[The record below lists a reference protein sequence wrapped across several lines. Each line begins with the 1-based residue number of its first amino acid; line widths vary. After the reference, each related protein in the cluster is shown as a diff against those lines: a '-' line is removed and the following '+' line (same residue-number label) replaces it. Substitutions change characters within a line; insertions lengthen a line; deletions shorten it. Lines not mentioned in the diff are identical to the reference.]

1 MGVLAI
7 MKSRI
12 ANDDIY
18 NSAGDVDRYKRA
30 LERYSNGLDCIK
42 FLDALLLAGR
52 SWIRIANYGYSCKR
66 ILDLKDNK
74 PIKLWTRED
83 CEEIVKKFISSDL
96 SNATKQGHFR
106 TLKRLVHHCKTNRL
120 IQRGEED
127 YCEEISW
134 ITPGSFYDKHEK
146 IQSKDL
152 IKDTEMLAMIEAIKR
167 IGAKYVKRNILVF
180 FLLLDG
186 SFRPAELLNIK
197 IGGIEFEDDYVRVH
211 TTGKTGPKTLA
222 LVTSYVPMK
231 EWISEHP
238 DADNPDAFL
247 LFEDNEEGRMSYW
260 QLWHLVKNS
269 ASKAGIK
276 KRIWI
281 YLFRHTSITEHV
293 KRLGRV
299 AVIYGN
305 WSHNSRMPQRYTH
318 LADSDQEDAILKL
331 HGLKNKDEDNSMLF
345 SKICSKCHQ
354 QNSADKSH
362 CSNCGNIL
370 SKKLA
375 KLREVHKQDEV
386 KKLEKR
392 FGSEMADL
400 RKTIMEQQKMFDEIL
415 EERKS

>member
-1 MGVLAI
+1 
-7 MKSRI
+7 MKNRI
-12 ANDDIY
+12 ANNDIY

-30 LERYSNGLDCIK
+30 LGRYSNGLDCIK

-66 ILDLKDNK
+66 ILDLKDDK
-74 PIKLWTRED
+74 PLKSWTRDD
-83 CEEIVKKFISSDL
+83 CEYIVKKFINSNL

-106 TLKRLVHHCKTNRL
+106 TLKRLVHHCKTNNL
-120 IQRGEED
+120 QSGEEK
-127 YCEEISW
+127 YCEEVSW

-167 IGAKYVKRNILVF
+167 KGAKHVKRNILALY
-180 FLLLDG
+180 LLLDG

-238 DADNPDAFL
+238 GADNPDAFL

-260 QLWHLVKNS
+260 QLWNLVKNS

-299 AVIYGN
+299 ATIYGN
-305 WSHNSRMPQRYTH
+305 WSHNSRMPQKYTH

-331 HGLKNKDEDNSMLF
+331 HGLKSKDENYSMLF
-345 SKICSKCHQ
+345 SKICPSCKEH
-354 QNSADKSH
+354 NSADKSH
-362 CSNCGNIL
+362 CTKCGFIL

-375 KLREVHKQDEV
+375 QERESRRRDQTKNMEIKYSKDVA
-386 KKLEKR
+386 
-392 FGSEMADL
+392 SL
-400 RKTIMEQQKMFDEIL
+400 RKDYDELKKMLAKVLNE
-415 EERKS
+415 K

>member
-1 MGVLAI
+1 MGVSTV
-7 MKSRI
+7 MKNRI
-12 ANDDIY
+12 ANNDIY

-52 SWIRIANYGYSCKR
+52 SWIRIVNYGYSCKR
-66 ILDLKDNK
+66 ILDLKDDK
-74 PIKLWTRED
+74 PIKSWTRDD
-83 CEEIVKKFISSDL
+83 CEYIVKKFINSNL

-106 TLKRLVHHCKTNRL
+106 TLKRLVHHCKTNNL
-120 IQRGEED
+120 QSGEEK
-127 YCEEISW
+127 YCEEVSW

-167 IGAKYVKRNILVF
+167 KGKHVKRNILALY
-180 FLLLDG
+180 LLLDG

-238 DADNPDAFL
+238 GADNPDAFL

-260 QLWHLVKNS
+260 QLWNLVKNS

-299 AVIYGN
+299 ATVYGN
-305 WSHNSRMPQRYTH
+305 WSHNSRMPQKYTH
-318 LADSDQEDAILKL
+318 LADSDQEDAILRL
-331 HGLKNKDEDNSMLF
+331 HGLKSKDENYSMLF
-345 SKICSKCHQ
+345 SKICPSCKEH
-354 QNSADKSH
+354 NSADKSH
-362 CSNCGNIL
+362 CTKCGFIL

-375 KLREVHKQDEV
+375 QEREFRRRDQTKNMEIKYSKDVA
-386 KKLEKR
+386 
-392 FGSEMADL
+392 SL
-400 RKTIMEQQKMFDEIL
+400 RKDYDELKKMLAKVLNE
-415 EERKS
+415 K

>member
-1 MGVLAI
+1 
-7 MKSRI
+7 MKNRI
-12 ANDDIY
+12 ANNDIY

-30 LERYSNGLDCIK
+30 LGRYSNGLDCIK

-66 ILDLKDNK
+66 ILDLKDDK
-74 PIKLWTRED
+74 PLKSWTRDD
-83 CEEIVKKFISSDL
+83 CEDIVKKFISSNL

-106 TLKRLVHHCKTNRL
+106 TLKRLVHHCKTNNL
-120 IQRGEED
+120 QSGEEK
-127 YCEEISW
+127 YCEEVSW

-167 IGAKYVKRNILVF
+167 KGAKHVKRNILALY
-180 FLLLDG
+180 LLLDG

-238 DADNPDAFL
+238 GADNPDAFL

-260 QLWHLVKNS
+260 QLWNLVKNS

-299 AVIYGN
+299 ATIYGN
-305 WSHNSRMPQRYTH
+305 WSHNSRMPQKYTH

-331 HGLKNKDEDNSMLF
+331 HGLKSKDENYSMLF
-345 SKICSKCHQ
+345 SKICPSCKEH
-354 QNSADKSH
+354 NSADKSH
-362 CSNCGNIL
+362 CTKCGFIL

-375 KLREVHKQDEV
+375 QERESRRRDQTKN
-386 KKLEKR
+386 LEIKY
-392 FGSEMADL
+392 SKDVASL
-400 RKTIMEQQKMFDEIL
+400 RKDYDELKKMLAKVLNE
-415 EERKS
+415 K

>member
-1 MGVLAI
+1 MGVSTV
-7 MKSRI
+7 MKNRI
-12 ANDDIY
+12 ANNDIY
-18 NSAGDVDRYKRA
+18 NSAGDVDRYRRA
-30 LERYSNGLDCIK
+30 LGKYSNGLDCIK

-66 ILDLKDNK
+66 ILDLKDDK
-74 PIKLWTRED
+74 PLKSWTRDD
-83 CEEIVKKFISSDL
+83 CEYIVKKFINSNL

-106 TLKRLVHHCKTNRL
+106 TLKRLVHHCKTNNL
-120 IQRGEED
+120 QSGEEK
-127 YCEEISW
+127 YCEEVSW
-134 ITPGSFYDKHEK
+134 ITPGSFYDRHEK

-167 IGAKYVKRNILVF
+167 KGAKHVKRNILALY
-180 FLLLDG
+180 LLLDG

-260 QLWHLVKNS
+260 QLWNLVKNS

-299 AVIYGN
+299 ATVYGN
-305 WSHNSRMPQRYTH
+305 WSHNSRMPQKYTH

-331 HGLKNKDEDNSMLF
+331 HGLKSKDENYSMLF
-345 SKICSKCHQ
+345 SKICPSCKEH
-354 QNSADKSH
+354 NSADKSH
-362 CSNCGNIL
+362 CTKCGFIL

-375 KLREVHKQDEV
+375 QERESRRRDQTKNIEIKYSKDVA
-386 KKLEKR
+386 
-392 FGSEMADL
+392 SL
-400 RKTIMEQQKMFDEIL
+400 RKDYDELKKMLAKVLNE
-415 EERKS
+415 K

>member
-1 MGVLAI
+1 
-7 MKSRI
+7 MKNRI
-12 ANDDIY
+12 ANNDIY
-18 NSAGDVDRYKRA
+18 NSAADVDRYKRA
-30 LERYSNGLDCIK
+30 LGRYSNGSDCIK

-66 ILDLKDNK
+66 ILDLKDDK
-74 PIKLWTRED
+74 PLKSWTRDD
-83 CEEIVKKFISSDL
+83 CEYIVKKFISSNL

-106 TLKRLVHHCKTNRL
+106 TLKRLVHYCKTNNL
-120 IQRGEED
+120 QSGEEK
-127 YCEEISW
+127 YCEEVSW
-134 ITPGSFYDKHEK
+134 ITPGSFYDRHEK

-167 IGAKYVKRNILVF
+167 KGAKHVKRNILVLY
-180 FLLLDG
+180 LLLDG

-238 DADNPDAFL
+238 GADNPDAFL

-260 QLWHLVKNS
+260 QLWNLVKNS

-299 AVIYGN
+299 ATVYGN
-305 WSHNSRMPQRYTH
+305 WSHNSRMPQKYTH

-331 HGLKNKDEDNSMLF
+331 HGLKSKDENYSMLF
-345 SKICSKCHQ
+345 SKICPSCKEH
-354 QNSADKSH
+354 NSADKSH
-362 CSNCGNIL
+362 CTKCGFIL

-375 KLREVHKQDEV
+375 QERESRRRDQTKNMEIKYSKDVA
-386 KKLEKR
+386 
-392 FGSEMADL
+392 SL
-400 RKTIMEQQKMFDEIL
+400 RKDYDELKKMLAKVLNE
-415 EERKS
+415 K

>member
-1 MGVLAI
+1 
-7 MKSRI
+7 MKNRI
-12 ANDDIY
+12 ANNDIY
-18 NSAGDVDRYKRA
+18 NSAGDVDRYRRA
-30 LERYSNGLDCIK
+30 LGKYSNGLDCIK

-66 ILDLKDNK
+66 ILDLKDDK
-74 PIKLWTRED
+74 PLKSWTRDD
-83 CEEIVKKFISSDL
+83 CEYIVKKFINSNL

-106 TLKRLVHHCKTNRL
+106 TLKRLVHHCKTNNL
-120 IQRGEED
+120 QSGEEK
-127 YCEEISW
+127 YCEEVSW
-134 ITPGSFYDKHEK
+134 ITPGSFYDRHEK

-167 IGAKYVKRNILVF
+167 KGAKHVKRNILALY
-180 FLLLDG
+180 LLLDG

-260 QLWHLVKNS
+260 QLWNLVKNS

-299 AVIYGN
+299 ATVYGN
-305 WSHNSRMPQRYTH
+305 WSHNSRMPQKYTH

-331 HGLKNKDEDNSMLF
+331 HGLKSKDENYSMLF
-345 SKICSKCHQ
+345 SKICPSCKEH
-354 QNSADKSH
+354 NSADKSH
-362 CSNCGNIL
+362 CTKCGFIL

-375 KLREVHKQDEV
+375 QERESRRRDQTKNIEIKYSKDVA
-386 KKLEKR
+386 
-392 FGSEMADL
+392 SL
-400 RKTIMEQQKMFDEIL
+400 RKDYDELKKMLAKVLNE
-415 EERKS
+415 K

>member
-1 MGVLAI
+1 
-7 MKSRI
+7 MKNRI
-12 ANDDIY
+12 ANNDIY
-18 NSAGDVDRYKRA
+18 NSAGDVDRYRRA
-30 LERYSNGLDCIK
+30 LGKYSNGLDCIK

-66 ILDLKDNK
+66 ILDLKDDK
-74 PIKLWTRED
+74 PLKSWTRDD
-83 CEEIVKKFISSDL
+83 CEYIVKKFINSNL

-106 TLKRLVHHCKTNRL
+106 TLKRLVHHCKTNNL
-120 IQRGEED
+120 QSGEEK
-127 YCEEISW
+127 YCEEVSW
-134 ITPGSFYDKHEK
+134 ITPGSFYDRHEK

-167 IGAKYVKRNILVF
+167 KGAKHVKRNILALY
-180 FLLLDG
+180 LLLDG

-260 QLWHLVKNS
+260 QLWNLVKNS

-281 YLFRHTSITEHV
+281 YLFRHTCITEHV

-299 AVIYGN
+299 ATVYGN
-305 WSHNSRMPQRYTH
+305 WSHNSRMPQKYTH

-331 HGLKNKDEDNSMLF
+331 HGLKSKDENYSMLF
-345 SKICSKCHQ
+345 SKICPSCKEH
-354 QNSADKSH
+354 NSADKSH
-362 CSNCGNIL
+362 CTKCGFIL

-375 KLREVHKQDEV
+375 QERESRRRDQTKNIEIKYSKDVA
-386 KKLEKR
+386 
-392 FGSEMADL
+392 SL
-400 RKTIMEQQKMFDEIL
+400 RKDYDELKKMLAKVLNE
-415 EERKS
+415 K

>member
-1 MGVLAI
+1 MGVSTV
-7 MKSRI
+7 MKNRI
-12 ANDDIY
+12 ANNDIH
-18 NSAGDVDRYKRA
+18 NSAGDVDRYKRV

-66 ILDLKDNK
+66 ILDLKDDK
-74 PIKLWTRED
+74 PIKSWTRED

-106 TLKRLVHHCKTNRL
+106 TLKRLVHHCKTNNL
-120 IQRGEED
+120 QGGEEK

-134 ITPGSFYDKHEK
+134 LTPGSFYDKHEK

-167 IGAKYVKRNILVF
+167 KGAKHVKRNILALY
-180 FLLLDG
+180 LLLDG

-238 DADNPDAFL
+238 GADDPDAFL

-260 QLWHLVKNS
+260 QLWNLVKNS

-293 KRLGRV
+293 KHLGKV
-299 AVIYGN
+299 ATVYGN
-305 WSHNSRMPQRYTH
+305 WSHNSRMPQKYTH

-331 HGLKNKDEDNSMLF
+331 HGLKSKDENYSMLF
-345 SKICSKCHQ
+345 SKICPSCKEH
-354 QNSADKSH
+354 NSADKSH
-362 CSNCGNIL
+362 CTKCGFIL

-375 KLREVHKQDEV
+375 QERESRRRDQTKNMETKYSKDVA
-386 KKLEKR
+386 
-392 FGSEMADL
+392 SL
-400 RKTIMEQQKMFDEIL
+400 RKDYDEL
-415 EERKS
+415 KQMLAKVLNEK

>member
-1 MGVLAI
+1 
-7 MKSRI
+7 MKNRI
-12 ANDDIY
+12 ANNDIY

-30 LERYSNGLDCIK
+30 LGRYSNGLDCIK

-66 ILDLKDNK
+66 ILDLKDDK
-74 PIKLWTRED
+74 PLKSWTRDD
-83 CEEIVKKFISSDL
+83 CEYIVKKFISSNL

-106 TLKRLVHHCKTNRL
+106 TLKRLVHHCKTNNL
-120 IQRGEED
+120 QSGEEK
-127 YCEEISW
+127 YCEEVSW

-167 IGAKYVKRNILVF
+167 KGAKHVKRNILALY
-180 FLLLDG
+180 LLLDG

-238 DADNPDAFL
+238 GADNPDAFL

-260 QLWHLVKNS
+260 QLWNLVKKS
-269 ASKAGIK
+269 AVKAGIK

-299 AVIYGN
+299 ATIYGN
-305 WSHNSRMPQRYTH
+305 WSHNSRMPQKYTH

-331 HGLKNKDEDNSMLF
+331 HGLKSKDENYSMLF
-345 SKICSKCHQ
+345 SKICPSCKEH
-354 QNSADKSH
+354 NSADKSH
-362 CSNCGNIL
+362 CIKCGFIL

-375 KLREVHKQDEV
+375 QERESRRRDQTKN
-386 KKLEKR
+386 LEIKY
-392 FGSEMADL
+392 SKDVASL
-400 RKTIMEQQKMFDEIL
+400 RKDYDELKKMLAKVLNE
-415 EERKS
+415 K